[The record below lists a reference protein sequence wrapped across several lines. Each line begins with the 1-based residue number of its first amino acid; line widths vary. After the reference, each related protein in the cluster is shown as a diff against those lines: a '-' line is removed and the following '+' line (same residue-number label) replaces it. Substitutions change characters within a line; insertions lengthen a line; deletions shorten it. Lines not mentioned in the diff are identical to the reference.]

1 MVLRKRLKLQTLKK
15 SLLSIYRKNKD
26 KIFDIILFGSVVK
39 AKEFISDIDIAVV
52 FKDKRDDSVL
62 KTIRS
67 IGENIHVDY
76 VLLTE
81 LYTEGLW
88 RTLLREGFSIVY
100 GKRVS
105 DIFGLQS
112 FGLFTYNLTKIKRKA
127 RFSQVLMGYKSEP
140 ILKSVEGKILKP
152 GVILVPMEKV
162 ELFRTFLETWKVDY
176 TLKMIY
182 IS

>member
-1 MVLRKRLKLQTLKK
+1 M
-15 SLLSIYRKNKD
+15 LSIYRKNKD